1 MASHRPIDKFRQR
14 EIEQQ
19 LSSEIQSAREQI
31 RTATTEEERTQASQ
45 ALERAL
51 QRFADFAARNIV
63 PDEFLGD

>member
-1 MASHRPIDKFRQR
+1 MASVPPIDKFRQR

-19 LSSEIQSAREQI
+19 LSSEIQTAREQV
-31 RTATTEEERTQASQ
+31 RTATTEEERMKGSQ

-63 PDEFLGD
+63 PNEFLAG